1 MTTYGDTPATSPDPE
16 GTAEGDTDQLSQ
28 EDTLIDRSLADA
40 LDEGYVPPDYPT
52 ETRFGRTALEEARGE
67 TLAERLAREQPEV
80 WQTADGP
87 DAGARDPERIGRL
100 VPGVVEPTGDSA
112 ASLMADDVGV
122 AGGAASAE
130 EAAVHVIEDEDL
142 PDDDGD
148 LREGAE
154 HEGDEV
160 EQEDERRS

>member
-16 GTAEGDTDQLSQ
+16 GTAEGDTDQLPQ
-28 EDTLIDRSLADA
+28 EDTLVDRNLADA

-52 ETRFGRTALEEARGE
+52 DSRFGLTALEEARGE
-67 TLAERLAREQPEV
+67 TLGERLAREQPEV

-100 VPGVVEPTGDSA
+100 VAATREPTGESA

-130 EAAVHVIEDEDL
+130 EAAIHLIDDEDL
-142 PDDDGD
+142 QDDDGD
-148 LREGAE
+148 LHEGEE
-154 HEGDEV
+154 HEGDEP
-160 EQEDERRS
+160 EQEDEHPS